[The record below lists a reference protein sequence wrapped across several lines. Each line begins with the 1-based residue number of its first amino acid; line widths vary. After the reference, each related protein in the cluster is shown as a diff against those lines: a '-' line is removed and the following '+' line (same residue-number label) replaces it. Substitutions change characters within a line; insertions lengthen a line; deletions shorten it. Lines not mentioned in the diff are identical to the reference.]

1 MQTYAQ
7 LQSFSKYN
15 AIAIIGVIVEDF
27 FERLRPHN
35 MVTLAGQYQVHFP
48 PYNEALPYK
57 LWDGL
62 FLRRRYLAQ

>member
-35 MVTLAGQYQVHFP
+35 MVTLAGQY
-48 PYNEALPYK
+48 
-57 LWDGL
+57 
-62 FLRRRYLAQ
+62 

>member
-1 MQTYAQ
+1 MKFYIGVQGRKALLTSCFLIERLSMQTYAQ

-35 MVTLAGQYQVHFP
+35 MVTLAGQY
-48 PYNEALPYK
+48 
-57 LWDGL
+57 
-62 FLRRRYLAQ
+62 